1 MRNSRK
7 RRLRYTN
14 EASMLC
20 LSLLSAVSA
29 IITCVAAVRGYP
41 RLGWLVCI
49 TLLLLFLSAV
59 NRLRIPCGDQDA
71 EKRARGAQGIP
82 AGQGEDRGISGQ
94 GKRPRQVIPT

>member
-29 IITCVAAVRGYP
+29 LITCVAAVRGYP
-41 RLGWLVCI
+41 RLGWLVCV

-59 NRLRIPCGDQDA
+59 NRLRI
-71 EKRARGAQGIP
+71 RAAIKTLKNAHAVRRASRR
-82 AGQGEDRGISGQ
+82 DRGKIVQFPDKKSGRE
-94 GKRPRQVIPT
+94 G